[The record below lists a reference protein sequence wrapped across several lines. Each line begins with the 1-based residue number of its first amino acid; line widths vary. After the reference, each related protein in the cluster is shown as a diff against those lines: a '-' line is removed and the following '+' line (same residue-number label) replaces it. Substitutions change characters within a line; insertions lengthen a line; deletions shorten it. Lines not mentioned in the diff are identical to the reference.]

1 MQTDTIQA
9 SLQPSAFNVPRMD
22 AQVYS
27 RPEKWKAY
35 YELTK
40 PGITKMVVMSA
51 SAGYYL
57 AIPESV
63 TSYFSS
69 AQNIF
74 FAALAVFGTTLV
86 SSGSCA
92 LNHYIE
98 RDVDTSMKRTQRRP
112 IPSGKILPAEALIF
126 GVFLSTLGLLMLA
139 FVNIPTLVLAAI
151 TLVSY
156 IAVYTPLKRVSSL
169 STLVGA
175 VPGALPAMGGWVAV
189 TATLDVQSWILFL
202 ILFLWQIPHF
212 LALSWMYRDDYAAG
226 GFPML
231 AVTDEKGIMVAL
243 QSLLYTAFLVPV
255 TLMLP
260 VLGETGLIYTI
271 GASIACGAFL
281 FYGIQFLRKRNK
293 IAARKM
299 LLSSYFFLL
308 GIIVL
313 IFIDKV

>member
-1 MQTDTIQA
+1 MGTQA
-9 SLQPSAFNVPRMD
+9 
-22 AQVYS
+22 YS

-57 AIPESV
+57 AIPGSV
-63 TSYFSS
+63 VSYFSD
-69 AQNIF
+69 AQHIF
-74 FAALAVFGTTLV
+74 FALLAIIGTTLV

-98 RDVDTSMKRTQRRP
+98 RDVDTSMKRTHRRP
-112 IPSGKILPAEALIF
+112 IPAGKILPAEALIF

-139 FVNIPTLVLAAI
+139 FVNIPTLVLAAV
-151 TLVSY
+151 TLISY
-156 IAVYTPLKRVSSL
+156 IAVYTPLKKVSSL

-189 TATLDVQSWILFL
+189 TGALDVQSWVLFL

-231 AVTDEKGIMVAL
+231 AVTDEKGGMVAL
-243 QSLLYTAFLVPV
+243 QSLLYMAFLVPV
-255 TLMLP
+255 TLLLP
-260 VLGETGLIYTI
+260 ALGETGLLYTV
-271 GASIACGAFL
+271 GAVIACGVFL
-281 FYGIQFLRKRNK
+281 FHGVKFFQKRNMV
-293 IAARKM
+293 AARKM

-313 IFIDKV
+313 IFADKV